1 MIFRDGNINELLD
14 YAKGK
19 KLVCYGAG
27 QHLRWLCEL
36 FTTFGFAE
44 RIDFVADTNAD
55 KLGSFFCYCD
65 ITKPIG
71 TLKQFQE
78 QNQEEF
84 VLLITSHAYSDILS
98 DLKDSEY
105 LRGITCYIGTFLE
118 HHPPTYTLPEYDP
131 DKDKQTIP
139 KVIHYCWFGGK
150 PIPLQFKEYVESWR
164 KFCPDY
170 EIVEWNESNYDVKQN
185 RYMYEAYQ
193 AKKWGFVPDYA
204 RLNII
209 YKYGGVYLDTDVELI
224 KPIDR
229 FLCDTGFCGMEGVG
243 IVNLGGMFGAVTG
256 HELIREW
263 MEAYKSLSFINEDD
277 TENLTPS
284 PVYQTDLL
292 TKNGLQR
299 ENIMQRIN
307 NMTIYPTDTFC
318 PINGGALFEYFTD
331 NTHAI
336 HHYAATWFD
345 NERQIGKTARIK
357 LIKKLLSQMVE

>member
-1 MIFRDGNINELLD
+1 MIFRDGNINELLA
-14 YAKGK
+14 YAEGK

-36 FTTFGFAE
+36 FAPFGFAE

-55 KLGSFFCYCD
+55 KLGADFCFGD
-65 ITKPIG
+65 IIKPIG
-71 TLKQFQE
+71 TLKQFQK
-78 QNQEEF
+78 QNNEAF
-84 VLLITSHAYSDILS
+84 VLLITSHAYSDILA
-98 DLKDSEY
+98 DLKDHEY
-105 LRGITCYIGTFLE
+105 LRGIPCYIGTFLE

-131 DKDKQTIP
+131 EKNKPIIP
-139 KVIHYCWFGGK
+139 KVIHYCWFGDN
-150 PIPLQFKEYVESWR
+150 PIPLQFKKYMESWR

-204 RLNII
+204 RLDII

-229 FLCDTGFCGMEGVG
+229 FLCDTGFCGMELVGV
-243 IVNLGGMFGAVTG
+243 VALGLFFGAAAG

-263 MEAYKSLSFINEDD
+263 MDVYNSVSFITEDG

-284 PVYQTDLL
+284 PIYQTDIL
-292 TKNGLQR
+292 TKNGMFR
-299 ENIMQRIN
+299 ENIMQKIR
-307 NMTIYPTDTFC
+307 NMTIYPTDVFC
-318 PINGGALFEYFTD
+318 PINGGALFEYFTK

-345 NERQIGKTARIK
+345 DERHMEKVARIK
-357 LIKKLLSQMVE
+357 LVSELISQMVE